1 MPYTLSG
8 SGAAKMVTRLSVR
21 IDGLSSGIS
30 VASEVQLVEG
40 RSDVSLSLCV
50 PALAP
55 RPRVD
60 IQYLNGGKNDG
71 GKSHEML
78 WESREGVTNT

>member
-40 RSDVSLSLCV
+40 RSDVSLSLSV
-50 PALAP
+50 S
-55 RPRVD
+55 
-60 IQYLNGGKNDG
+60 Q
-71 GKSHEML
+71 H
-78 WESREGVTNT
+78 

>member
-8 SGAAKMVTRLSVR
+8 PGAAKMITRLSVR

-40 RSDVSLSLCV
+40 RSDVSLSLC
-50 PALAP
+50 PSISPQAP
-55 RPRVD
+55 QSGHSVF
-60 IQYLNGGKNDG
+60 
-71 GKSHEML
+71 EW
-78 WESREGVTNT
+78 WEECWRKIA

>member
-8 SGAAKMVTRLSVR
+8 PGAAKMITRLSVR

-40 RSDVSLSLCV
+40 RSDVSLSLCPSISPQTQSGHSV
-50 PALAP
+50 F
-55 RPRVD
+55 
-60 IQYLNGGKNDG
+60 
-71 GKSHEML
+71 EW
-78 WESREGVTNT
+78 WEEWWRKIS